1 MRIYLAIVSSALLLV
16 VGFAPASAA
25 TKYSVNQKTLATFGS
40 SATGLT
46 GMQKSQIQATV
57 EANPNAEK
65 FICTG
70 IRYYSQP
77 MSVNIMVRKRAK
89 AACEYAKLLNP
100 SLSTWYQNKPTQA
113 RSYAGKVLLTVK
125 TDAEVSG
132 LLSAGYA
139 DTEAIPV
146 MPFRFTEGEPC
157 AGATHGSPVVGFL
170 KNGNPGFISCHQLSV
185 WRKAEGA
192 FAIDPVTRKPL
203 VPALVPSKSVF
214 STSPMVY
221 ITPQVSD
228 ARPQTALSPEDG
240 FNNIAPCRLVEADT
254 SGRPHMVSGFP
265 MAANRAIMDSE
276 VIVQV
281 IPVDFA
287 DYRSGKPPGADIA
300 DVTKAVADFWSR
312 MSDGKT
318 KITWRVP
325 STYYNL
331 PKKAAEYNLSG
342 VFPNFVGDSY
352 DSYVEAAVAASDSDI
367 NFSDVDIVLISHA
380 PETPKNTVG
389 TFIAQAGMPGSE
401 MIAKTSEK
409 IVYNTLIQGADWPRN
424 TQNWIHE
431 FGHMLGLTD
440 GGFSG
445 NMGFDV
451 MLHYGNAE
459 LTVWNRF
466 VLGIESDSQIH
477 CKTDADTS
485 THLVSPVAWPGQ
497 RTEGIVIP
505 LSSSKAIVVESRRR
519 TGYDALLGKESE
531 GALVYEVD
539 TSGSG
544 NFGDGPFTTLAPDRM
559 TVINE
564 IWSIDAPL
572 KNGESISHAGWTI
585 TVKETGAYGDVIEV
599 KKG

>member
-1 MRIYLAIVSSALLLV
+1 
-16 VGFAPASAA
+16 VGLISFSFIPAQAA
-25 TKYSVNQKTLATFGS
+25 TKYVANQKTLATFES
-40 SATGLT
+40 TATGLT
-46 GMQKSQIQATV
+46 SMQKNQVWAAV

-89 AACEYAKLLNP
+89 AACAYAKELNP
-100 SLSTWYQNKPTQA
+100 SLSTWYQNKPTRA
-113 RSYAGKVLLTVK
+113 RSYAGKVLLTIK
-125 TDAEVSG
+125 TDAEIAGLSSSG
-132 LLSAGYA
+132 YFE
-139 DTEAIPV
+139 TEAIPV
-146 MPFRFTEGEPC
+146 MPFRFTEGESC
-157 AGATHGSPVVGFL
+157 IGAISGSPVVGFL
-170 KNGNPGFISCHQLSV
+170 KNGDPGFISCHQLKVWKKSV
-185 WRKAEGA
+185 GA
-192 FAIDPVTRKPL
+192 FAIDPASRKPL

-214 STSPMVY
+214 DTSPMVY
-221 ITPQVSD
+221 IVPEVSNT
-228 ARPQTALSPEDG
+228 RPQTELSPVDG
-240 FNNIAPCRLVEADT
+240 FSNIAPCRLVEADT

-265 MAANRAIMDSE
+265 MAANRAVMDSE
-276 VIVQV
+276 VVVQV

-287 DYRSGKPPGADIA
+287 DYRSGRSPGEDIA

-325 STYYNL
+325 SSYYSL
-331 PKKAAEYNLSG
+331 PKKAAEYNLAG

-352 DSYVEAAVAASDSDI
+352 DSYVQAAVAASDSDI
-367 NFSDVDIVLISHA
+367 NFSDVDIVVVAHT

-401 MIAKTSEK
+401 MIARTSEK

-440 GGFSG
+440 GGASG

-451 MLHYGNAE
+451 MLYYGNPE

-466 VLGIESDSQIH
+466 VLGVESDSQLH
-477 CKTDADTS
+477 CKTDTVTS
-485 THLVSPVAWPGQ
+485 THLVSPVAWPGD

-544 NFGDGPFTTLAPDRM
+544 NYGDGPFTALAPDRM
-559 TVINE
+559 TVIRG
-564 IWSIDAPL
+564 IWSMDAPL